1 MADVTKQQ
9 RGDTAPEE
17 PASGGIMTPP
27 KQPLFDGDVKS
38 VKVTGD
44 VNMIQLLDEIE
55 EHLGDRERYQ
65 VLMQIEDHQAPV
77 SKENPLV
84 IHVHPATTDM
94 DAVLGVVNEHTP
106 DADYGKSEKD
116 KELESLKARL
126 AEGDLALE
134 DLNKIVRSLV
144 Q

>member
-1 MADVTKQQ
+1 MADVKK
-9 RGDTAPEE
+9 GDTAPEE
-17 PASGGIMTPP
+17 PAGGGIMTPP

-44 VNMIQLLDEIE
+44 VHPIQLLDEIE
-55 EHLGDRERYQ
+55 EHLGDRDRYQ
-65 VLMQIEDHQAPV
+65 VMMELADNRAPV
-77 SKENPLV
+77 SAKNSLV

-94 DAVLGVVNEHTP
+94 DAVLGVVNSHEP
-106 DADYGKSEKD
+106 DADYGKTDKD

-144 Q
+144 S